1 MILYTKGEEKAK
13 TIVGKTPEHRPHKP
27 SPYIPALE
35 GEALRRSQVMGRDL
49 RGAPLQAGFAKKW
62 GFLTV
67 ASCSSLILH
76 GPITDLQT
84 LINNREGFAQLFL
97 VNAQRRIGIE
107 RIPAHQ
113 RVESLL
119 AEELPQ
125 RCHLV

>member
-1 MILYTKGEEKAK
+1 MILYHKGEEKAK
-13 TIVGKTPEHRPHKP
+13 KTCWESAEHMPHKP
-27 SPYIPALE
+27 SPYIPAFQ
-35 GEALRRSQVMGRDL
+35 GKALRRPQVSGRDL
-49 RGAPLQAGFAKKW
+49 RGAPLLAGLPRSRDLRHAQ
-62 GFLTV
+62 G
-67 ASCSSLILH
+67 LILH
-76 GPITDLQT
+76 GPVRDFQA

-125 RCHLV
+125 RCHLI